1 MIFLLILF
9 SFGVLLFHLLKGGY
23 NLIKGVINI
32 VAPFISKREAIKK
45 TPEYKAFCKNIDEQ
59 FNNLPSTKQLS

>member
-45 TPEYKAFCKNIDEQ
+45 TPEYKAFCKNIDKQ
-59 FNNLPSTKQLS
+59 FNNPPSKKQLS

>member
-9 SFGVLLFHLLKGGY
+9 SFCVLLFHLLKGGY

-45 TPEYKAFCKNIDEQ
+45 TPEYKAFCKNIDKQ
-59 FNNLPSTKQLS
+59 FNNPPSKKQLS